1 MNTNIK
7 LQRRRLL
14 AAFLR
19 AGNVSSWL
27 DIGCGTCVV
36 MESLLLSNA
45 SAPSSASA
53 LSSSAVASVPVPVPI
68 PKPLSS
74 PAMDCVVEDS
84 MASTADGEHSIN
96 SISHIVV
103 EGADCDRTMNT
114 LNQRDAIVN
123 SLNATVTACDS
134 NTSSSS
140 SSSGNGRSGSHQAQA
155 DISMR
160 IPTLKHITGLEYNI
174 DPLKVAKKRL
184 LAKLP
189 RKEDMRRDFTSFSLW
204 HGSIL
209 DEGVER
215 DMQAVSERGT
225 EEEAAHCNTSSTE
238 VAYNSLH
245 LNSRMKARF
254 QAISCIEVIEHL
266 PTEEDAAYAL
276 KKVLCDFQPEY
287 ALFSTPNYESNYAI
301 RTTAAIKPRKKVPH
315 TVEGEPVVEGL
326 HKEGAVQEDPTPESF
341 READHKFEFTR
352 QQFRDWAY
360 AGLKASNGQY
370 EVQFTEVGCGLPGM
384 GGSEKGPLKGQEE
397 GMPNVEWEEG
407 MPNVEWEQGMS
418 SGEGGQVQGGD
429 ALPSEDSTYRTG
441 LLYGVYTDE
450 DGSLMRSRD
459 RGCGGASQVAIF
471 RRKKANVG
479 ADVTSAPHAD
489 AAEKGARSG
498 GKPATLFWSWE
509 IDVSVNGDQGGS
521 EMVLSQGKA
530 EHSMEVHH

>member
-1 MNTNIK
+1 MNTDIK

-36 MESLLLSNA
+36 MESLLLSNVSS
-45 SAPSSASA
+45 SAPAP
-53 LSSSAVASVPVPVPI
+53 SSSAVASVSVSVPALES
-68 PKPLSS
+68 LSS
-74 PAMDCVVEDS
+74 PAMDCVAGNS
-84 MASTADGEHSIN
+84 MAVTTADGEESIN
-96 SISHIVV
+96 GSSHINAVS
-103 EGADCDRTMNT
+103 ADYCDSNMNS

-123 SLNATVTACDS
+123 SLNATVTASDS
-134 NTSSSS
+134 NTSNSSS
-140 SSSGNGRSGSHQAQA
+140 RSVRSGSHQAQA
-155 DISMR
+155 DSSMR

-189 RKEDMRRDFTSFSLW
+189 RKEDMESDFTSFSLW

-215 DMQAVSERGT
+215 DMQTGSEKDIS
-225 EEEAAHCNTSSTE
+225 HCNSSSSE
-238 VAYNSLH
+238 PASNSLH
-245 LNSRMKARF
+245 SSSRRF

-301 RTTAAIKPRKKVPH
+301 RTAAAIKPRKKSLN
-315 TVEGEPVVEGL
+315 TGEGEPSVEGSN
-326 HKEGAVQEDPTPESF
+326 KEGAVQEEPNPDSF

-352 QQFRDWAY
+352 EQFRDWAY
-360 AGLKASNGQY
+360 AGLMASGGQY
-370 EVQFTEVGCGLPGM
+370 EVQFTEVGSGLPGM
-384 GGSEKGPLKGQEE
+384 GGCEKGPLRGQEE
-397 GMPNVEWEEG
+397 GMLDVECQ
-407 MPNVEWEQGMS
+407 QGAS

-429 ALPSEDSTYRTG
+429 ALPAEDSTHREG
-441 LLYGVYTDE
+441 LLCGLYTDE
-450 DGSLMRSRD
+450 DGTLQRSRD

-471 RRKKANVG
+471 RRKKASVG
-479 ADVTSAPHAD
+479 ADITRIPAGAD
-489 AAEKGARSG
+489 AAEKGAKG
-498 GKPATLFWSWE
+498 GDKPATLFWSWDRDGSIE
-509 IDVSVNGDQGGS
+509 DDRGGS
-521 EMVLSQGKA
+521 EMV
-530 EHSMEVHH
+530 M